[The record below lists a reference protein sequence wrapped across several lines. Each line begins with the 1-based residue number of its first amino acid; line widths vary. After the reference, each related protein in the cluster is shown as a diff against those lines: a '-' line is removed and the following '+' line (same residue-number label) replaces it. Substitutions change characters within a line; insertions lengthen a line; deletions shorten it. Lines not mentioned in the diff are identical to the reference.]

1 MLSEWKKLYKI
12 LSDNYDREGVFL
24 NAREVALKIIND
36 VTQNH
41 AYANIALAREINR
54 QKLSEQDRRFITELV
69 YGTVKA
75 GATLD
80 WMISHYI
87 NRPVDKIAPVILN
100 ILRMGMYQMFFL
112 SKVPVSAA
120 CNQAVELTKKYGH
133 AGTVK
138 FVNAVLRNAGRT
150 PEKIVYPDKE
160 KNRARF
166 LSLTYFHPEWLVARW
181 LKRLG
186 GEGTEELC
194 RINNLTPPLCLRTNT
209 LKNTRDELLAIL
221 ESEGVVAEPSKWTP
235 EGIVCHSSPALSTL
249 ESLRKGLFQIQDES
263 SMLVAHVLDPQPG
276 EFIIDTCSAP
286 GGKSTHIS
294 ALMKNQGRILSGDI
308 HEHKLALVRENAE
321 RLGIDI
327 IETKVLDATTIGQH
341 YAGKA
346 DRVLID
352 APCSGLGVLRR
363 KADSRWRKEE
373 SMLRDLPELQSA
385 ILHSAADCVKVGG
398 VVVYST
404 CTTEPE
410 ENQAVV
416 EKFLQ
421 DRPEFTLE
429 KTGSFLPV
437 SGHDVDMVQLWPHID
452 QVDGFFIAR
461 LLRVR

>member
-1 MLSEWKKLYKI
+1 M
-12 LSDNYDREGVFL
+12 D
-24 NAREVALKIIND
+24 AREVALKIIND

-69 YGTVKA
+69 YGTIKA

-87 NRPVDKIAPVILN
+87 NRPVDKIAPIILN

-133 AGTVK
+133 IGTVK

-160 KNRARF
+160 KGMARF

-186 GEGTEELC
+186 GEATEELC

-209 LKNTRDELLAIL
+209 LKNTREELLVIL
-221 ESEGVVAEPSKWTP
+221 ENEGVIAEPSQWTP
-235 EGIVCHSSPALSTL
+235 EGIVCHSSPALGTL
-249 ESLRKGLFQIQDES
+249 KSLREGLFQIQDES
-263 SMLVAHVLDPQPG
+263 SMLVAHVLDPKPG
-276 EFIIDTCSAP
+276 EFIIDACAAP
-286 GGKSTHIS
+286 GGKSTHIG
-294 ALMKNQGRILSGDI
+294 ALMQNKGRILSGDI
-308 HEHKLALVRENAE
+308 HDHKLVITRENAE

-327 IETKVLDATTIGQH
+327 IETKVLDATMIGKKYFNQ
-341 YAGKA
+341 A
-346 DRVLID
+346 DRVLVD

-373 SMLRDLPELQSA
+373 SMLTELPELQKA

-398 VVVYST
+398 VLVYST

-416 EKFLQ
+416 ESFLQ
-421 DRPEFTLE
+421 DRSEFKLE
-429 KTGSFLPV
+429 NTGSFLPV
-437 SGHDVDMVQLWPHID
+437 SGHNADMVQLWPHVD
-452 QVDGFFIAR
+452 NVDGFFIAR
-461 LLRVR
+461 LMRVR